1 MDKKYEAILSKLDPD
16 AKASLCSGLDGWRT
30 KPLPAPGIG
39 SIFMADGP
47 NGLRKEI
54 KKDDGTTAIERAT
67 CFPSAC
73 LMASSFDINLLREM
87 GTALAAEARS
97 KGVDL
102 LLGPGINIKR
112 SPLCGRNFEYYSEDP
127 HLTGELAAA
136 FVDGLQQAGVG
147 ATLKHFAMNSQEK
160 ARLSS
165 NSVAD
170 ERARREIYLAAFETA
185 IKKANPWAVMSSYNK
200 VDGVYTSEN
209 NWLLRDLLRGEW
221 GYQGVTMSDWGAVN
235 DRVLGLQAGLDLE
248 MPGNDGFHD
257 RMIVQAVRSGSLD
270 PAYVDESVG
279 HILALVEKAGQTGP
293 RPVVDQDWQHDLAR
307 RFAAESMVLLK
318 NEAGLLPLQ
327 STQSLGV
334 IGEFARKP
342 RYQGGGSAN
351 IHPTRLPSFLDELLS
366 VTEQFEFEPGYIPEN
381 DSPDDG
387 LILAAVE
394 MAKKKDVVLIFA
406 GLPNSYESEG
416 YDRPHM
422 GLPEAQNELIRRVA
436 QANPKVA
443 VILFAGGPVEMPW
456 IEQVRAILMC
466 YLPGQAGAGAAADIL
481 FGKDCPSGRLPESFP
496 LRWEDSPCH
505 NYFSQENIV
514 EYRESI
520 FVGYRYFGKERP
532 VLFPFG
538 HGLSYS
544 QFTYSDLRLKVL
556 ENGEVSVRV
565 TVKNTGTVKAAEVIQ
580 VYVEPP
586 LSAVARPEQELRA
599 FGKVLLQPGESV
611 EQEFRLPFRAFAFY
625 NVLIS
630 DWHVLAGSYCIL
642 VGASSRDIRLGGELT
657 LPDNHP
663 GSPIPDLRR
672 SAPEYYDLDELPH
685 VQDSSYAAVLGGPL
699 PVHSARPFTRKSTLK
714 EISECA
720 LGRKINKL
728 VRKITLGGDNA
739 APQEEGHDLRVMLE
753 RQAPYMPLFSI
764 ASGTR
769 GAISDDMLDGLILYM
784 NKKPLKGLAKF
795 IKAWRANKKESS
807 K

>member
-1 MDKKYEAILSKLDPD
+1 MDKKYEAILSKLDPE

-30 KPLPAPGIG
+30 KPLPEFGIG

-54 KKDDGTTAIERAT
+54 KKDDGKTAIERAT

-97 KGVDL
+97 KGVDM

-147 ATLKHFAMNSQEK
+147 ATLKHFAMNNQEK

-165 NSVAD
+165 SSVAD
-170 ERARREIYLAAFETA
+170 ERARREIYLAAFETV

-209 NWLLRDLLRGEW
+209 SWLLRDILRGEW

-257 RMIVQAVRSGSLD
+257 RMIVQAVRSGRLD
-270 PAYVDESVG
+270 PACLDESVG
-279 HILALVEKAGQTGP
+279 HILALVEKAGQTAP
-293 RPVVDQDWQHDLAR
+293 RPDVDLDRQHDLAR
-307 RFAAESMVLLK
+307 RFAAASMVLLK
-318 NEAGLLPLQ
+318 NEASLLPLQ

-366 VTEQFEFEPGYIPEN
+366 VTGQFEFEPGYIPEN
-381 DSPDDG
+381 DSLDEPV
-387 LILAAVE
+387 IRAAVE

-443 VILFAGGPVEMPW
+443 VVLFAGGPVEMPW

-481 FGKDCPSGRLPESFP
+481 FGKVSPSGRLPESFP
-496 LRWEDSPCH
+496 LKWKDSPCH
-505 NYFSQENIV
+505 NYFGQENIV

-532 VLFPFG
+532 LLFPFG

-544 QFTYSDLRLKVL
+544 QFMYSDLRLQVL
-556 ENGEVSVRV
+556 EDGEASVRV

-586 LSAVARPEQELRA
+586 QSAVARPEQELRA
-599 FGKVLLQPGESV
+599 FSKVLLQPGESV

-625 NVLIS
+625 NVLIN

-642 VGASSRDIRLGGELT
+642 VGASSRDIRLEGELT

-663 GSPIPDLRR
+663 GSPIPDLRL
-672 SAPEYYDLDELPH
+672 SAPEYYDLDKLPH
-685 VQDSSYAAVLGGPL
+685 SQDSSYSVVLGGPL
-699 PVHSARPFTRKSTLK
+699 PVYSARPFTRNSTLK
-714 EISECA
+714 EISESA
-720 LGRKINKL
+720 LGRQINKL

-739 APQEEGHDLRVMLE
+739 APQEGHDLRMMLE
-753 RQAPYMPLFSI
+753 RQAPYLPLFNI
-764 ASGTR
+764 VSGTR
-769 GAISDDMLDGLILYM
+769 GAISDEMLDGLILYM
-784 NKKPLKGLAKF
+784 NKKRLKGLAKF
-795 IKAWRANKKESS
+795 IKAWRANKRASPK
-807 K
+807 

>member
-30 KPLPAPGIG
+30 KPLPESGIG

-54 KKDDGTTAIERAT
+54 KKDDGKTAIERAT

-87 GTALAAEARS
+87 GTAMAAEARA
-97 KGVDL
+97 KGVNL

-127 HLTGELAAA
+127 LLTGDLAAA

-147 ATLKHFAMNSQEK
+147 ATLKHFALNNQEK

-165 NSVAD
+165 SSVAD
-170 ERARREIYLAAFETA
+170 ERARREIYLAAFETG

-209 NWLLRDLLRGEW
+209 RGLLRDLLRGEW

-235 DRVLGLQAGLDLE
+235 DRILGLQAGLDLE

-257 RMIVQAVRSGSLD
+257 KMIVRAVRSGSLD
-270 PAYVDESVG
+270 PACLDESVG
-279 HILALVEKAGQTGP
+279 HIFALLEKAVQTAT
-293 RPVVDQDWQHDLAR
+293 RPNVNLDLQHDLAR

-327 STQSLGV
+327 STQRLGV
-334 IGEFARKP
+334 IGEFAQKP

-351 IHPTRLPSFLDELLS
+351 VHPTRLPSFLDELPAF
-366 VTEQFEFEPGYIPEN
+366 TGQFEFEPGYFPEN
-381 DSPDDG
+381 DSPDNG
-387 LILAAVE
+387 LIQAAVE
-394 MAKKKDVVLIFA
+394 MVKKKDVVLIFA
-406 GLPNSYESEG
+406 GLPNLYESEG

-436 QANPKVA
+436 RVNPNV
-443 VILFAGGPVEMPW
+443 VVVLFAGGPVEMPW
-456 IEQVRAILMC
+456 IDQVQAILMC

-481 FGKDCPSGRLPESFP
+481 FGKVSPSGRLPESFP
-496 LRWEDSPCH
+496 LKWEDSPCH
-505 NYFSQENIV
+505 NYFGQENIV

-544 QFTYSDLRLKVL
+544 QFTYSDLQLKVL

-586 LSAVARPEQELRA
+586 QSAVARPALELRA
-599 FGKVLLQPGESV
+599 FGKVLFQPGESV
-611 EQEFRLPFRAFAFY
+611 EQEFLLGARAFAFY

-630 DWHVLAGSYCIL
+630 DWHVLYGSYRIL
-642 VGASSRDIRLGGELT
+642 VGASSRDIRLEGELT

-663 GSPIPDLRR
+663 GSPVPDLRQV
-672 SAPEYYDLDELPH
+672 APEYYDLDQLSH
-685 VQDSSYAAVLGGPL
+685 VKDSSFSAVLGRPL
-699 PVHSARPFTRKSTLK
+699 PIYSARPFTRNSTLK
-714 EISECA
+714 EISDCA
-720 LGRKINKL
+720 LGRQINKL
-728 VRKITLGGDNA
+728 VRKFTLGGDNA
-739 APQEEGHDLRVMLE
+739 APQEGHDLRVMLE
-753 RQAPYMPLFSI
+753 RQADYLPLFNLV
-764 ASGTR
+764 SGTR

-784 NKKPLKGLAKF
+784 NKKRLKGLAKI
-795 IKAWRANKKESS
+795 IKAWRANKKAGS

>member
-1 MDKKYEAILSKLDPD
+1 MDKKYKAILSKLDPD

-30 KPLPAPGIG
+30 KPLPESGIG

-54 KKDDGTTAIERAT
+54 KKEDGKTAIERAT

-87 GTALAAEARS
+87 GTALAPEARS
-97 KGVDL
+97 KGVNL

-147 ATLKHFAMNSQEK
+147 ATLKHFAMNNQEK

-165 NSVAD
+165 SSVAD
-170 ERARREIYLAAFETA
+170 ERARREIYLAAFETV

-209 NWLLRDLLRGEW
+209 SWLLRDLLRGEW

-248 MPGNDGFHD
+248 MPGNDGIHD

-270 PAYVDESVG
+270 PACVDESVG
-279 HILALVEKAGQTGP
+279 HILALVEKAGQTAP
-293 RPVVDQDWQHDLAR
+293 RPSVDPSLQHDLAR
-307 RFAAESMVLLK
+307 WFAAESMVLLK
-318 NEAGLLPLQ
+318 NEAGLLPLL

-351 IHPTRLPSFLDELLS
+351 VHPTRLLSFLDELPS
-366 VTEQFEFEPGYIPEN
+366 FTGQFEFEPGYIPEN
-381 DSPDDG
+381 DSPDEG
-387 LILAAVE
+387 LIQAAVE

-422 GLPEAQNELIRRVA
+422 GLPEAQNELICRVA

-481 FGKDCPSGRLPESFP
+481 FGKVSPSGRLPESFP
-496 LRWEDSPCH
+496 LKWEDSPCY
-505 NYFSQENIV
+505 NYFGQENIV

-520 FVGYRYFGKERP
+520 FVGYRYFGKARP

-556 ENGEVSVRV
+556 ENGEVSVHV

-586 LSAVARPEQELRA
+586 PSTVARPEQELRA

-611 EQEFRLPFRAFAFY
+611 VQEFRLPFRAFAFY
-625 NVLIS
+625 NTLIS
-630 DWHVLAGSYCIL
+630 DWHVLAGSYRIR
-642 VGASSRDIRLGGELT
+642 VGASSRDIRLEGELT

-663 GSPIPDLRR
+663 GSPIPDLRQV
-672 SAPEYYDLDELPH
+672 APEYYDLDELPH
-685 VQDSSYAAVLGGPL
+685 IQDSSFSALLGRPL
-699 PVHSARPFTRKSTLK
+699 PIYSARPFTRNSTLK

-720 LGRKINKL
+720 LGRQINKL
-728 VRKITLGGDNA
+728 VRKFTLGGDNA
-739 APQEEGHDLRVMLE
+739 APQEGQDLRVMLE
-753 RQAPYMPLFSI
+753 RQADYLPLFSI
-764 ASGTR
+764 VSGTR

-784 NKKPLKGLAKF
+784 NRKRLQGVLRF
-795 IKAWRANKKESS
+795 FKAWRASRKASAK
-807 K
+807 

>member
-1 MDKKYEAILSKLDPD
+1 MDKKYKAILSKLDMD

-30 KPLPAPGIG
+30 KPLPESGIG

-54 KKDDGTTAIERAT
+54 KKDDGKTAIERAT
-67 CFPSAC
+67 CFPGAC

-87 GTALAAEARS
+87 GTAMAAEARA
-97 KGVDL
+97 KGVNL

-127 HLTGELAAA
+127 LLTGELAAA

-165 NSVAD
+165 SSVAD
-170 ERARREIYLAAFETA
+170 ERARREIYLVTFETV

-209 NWLLRDLLRGEW
+209 SWLLRDLLRGEW

-235 DRVLGLQAGLDLE
+235 DRILGLQAGLDLE

-257 RMIVQAVRSGSLD
+257 RMIVQAVRSGCLD
-270 PAYVDESVG
+270 PACLDESVG
-279 HILALVEKAGQTGP
+279 HILALLEKAGQTAP
-293 RPVVDQDWQHDLAR
+293 RPSVDLDLQHDLAR
-307 RFAAESMVLLK
+307 RFAAASMVLLK
-318 NEAGLLPLQ
+318 NEAGLLPFQ

-366 VTEQFEFEPGYIPEN
+366 FTGQFEFEPGYIPEN
-381 DSPDDG
+381 NSPDDG
-387 LILAAVE
+387 LIQAAVE

-443 VILFAGGPVEMPW
+443 VVLFAGGPVEMPW
-456 IEQVRAILMC
+456 IDQVRAILMS

-481 FGKDCPSGRLPESFP
+481 FGKVSPSGRLPESFP
-496 LRWEDSPCH
+496 LKWEDSPCH
-505 NYFSQENIV
+505 NYFGQENIV

-586 LSAVARPEQELRA
+586 QSAVARPEQELRA

-625 NVLIS
+625 NALIS

-642 VGASSRDIRLGGELT
+642 VGASSRDIRVEGELR
-657 LPDNHP
+657 LLDNHP

-672 SAPEYYDLDELPH
+672 SSPEYYDLDQLSH
-685 VQDSSYAAVLGGPL
+685 VKDSSFSAVLGRPL
-699 PVHSARPFTRKSTLK
+699 PIYSARPFTRNSTLK

-720 LGRKINKL
+720 LGRQINKL
-728 VRKITLGGDNA
+728 VRKITLRGDNA
-739 APQEEGHDLRVMLE
+739 APQEGHDLRVMLE
-753 RQAPYMPLFSI
+753 RQADYLPLFNLV
-764 ASGTR
+764 SGTR
-769 GAISDDMLDGLILYM
+769 GAISNDMLDGLILYM
-784 NKKPLKGLAKF
+784 NKKRLKGLAKF
-795 IKAWRANKKESS
+795 IKAWRANKKASP